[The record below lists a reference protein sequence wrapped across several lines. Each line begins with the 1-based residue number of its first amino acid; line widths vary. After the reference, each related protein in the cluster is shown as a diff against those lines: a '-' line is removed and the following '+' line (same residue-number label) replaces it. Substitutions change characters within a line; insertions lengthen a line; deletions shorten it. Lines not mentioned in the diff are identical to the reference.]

1 MLLSNEEAARSGNKG
16 TNESREGTV
25 MTRHTQR
32 APGASFGVGSLPH
45 RETADAVD
53 FAWRSTDIVTIPSL
67 PRRSPAE
74 LMVPQALAGIEGITS
89 GQYGG
94 IAVDLDALDLAGEVV
109 TDLASDSYA
118 GFAAFLDSARE
129 RAELPPLVKWQFVG
143 PLTLAFALV
152 RSGLA
157 VEVAAPLAQQA
168 VRCHVRALQDEVA
181 RAMPGTTQIV
191 VFDEPLLHDALVP
204 DFPVSP
210 DEVLDFVSGALAA
223 VDTSNVSGVHSCA
236 ETDWHAL
243 LSIGAHI
250 ISVPV
255 PSASDGEQMAALAA
269 ATPRI
274 VEHLEM
280 GGHIAWGAI
289 RTDGPIAATADRSWK
304 NLAAVMCA
312 LVKQGVDPLL
322 VRRNCFVTPANGLDA
337 HSVSVAERVFSH
349 TRDLAS
355 RIADQATA
363 SLLTLG
369 S

>member
-1 MLLSNEEAARSGNKG
+1 M
-16 TNESREGTV
+16 
-25 MTRHTQR
+25 MRHAQHE
-32 APGASFGVGSLPH
+32 PGASFGVGSLPH
-45 RETADAVD
+45 RETADAVE

-74 LMVPQALAGIEGITS
+74 LMVPQGLAGIEGVTS

-118 GFAAFLDSARE
+118 GFAAFLESARG
-129 RAELPPLVKWQFVG
+129 RAEFPPLVKWQFVG
-143 PLTLAFALV
+143 PLTLGFSLV

-191 VFDEPLLHDALVP
+191 LFDEPMLHDALVP
-204 DFPVSP
+204 DFPVPP

-223 VDTSNVSGVHSCA
+223 VDPSNVSGVHSCA
-236 ETDWHAL
+236 ETDWLAL
-243 LSIGAHI
+243 LSIGANI

-255 PSASDGEQMAALAA
+255 PSASDEEQMAAMSA

-274 VEHLEM
+274 AEHLEM

-289 RTDGPIAATADRSWK
+289 RTDGPIAATPDRSWK

-322 VRRNCFVTPANGLDA
+322 VRRNSFVTPACGLDA